1 MEFLSDDA
9 TYLAGG
15 LGILA
20 LALLI
25 AVRATQR
32 GRYLLWALAALG
44 LAGAVLAIEHFWVT
58 DAERIERVVYDLRDA
73 VVASDAERVLTHLS
87 PDVEFVQHGH
97 TRAAGEATRAYVR
110 TLLATTKFDFL
121 RLSHLKAEASRLSRL
136 GSAEFRV
143 IAGGS
148 IEVATVTHNF
158 GTTNS
163 DWSLGFE
170 EVSPGVWKVNR
181 ITPTRSPIGMPGPD
195 GAERPRY
202 RGDRR

>member
-1 MEFLSDDA
+1 MQFLSEDA

-15 LGILA
+15 LAVLGVA
-20 LALLI
+20 FLI
-25 AVRATQR
+25 AMRVTQR
-32 GRYLLWALAALG
+32 GRYLIWALAALG
-44 LAGAVLAIEHFWVT
+44 LAGAALVIEHFWVT

-73 VVASDAERVLTHLS
+73 VAASDAERVLTHLA
-87 PDVEFVQHGH
+87 PDVEFVQQGH
-97 TRAAGEATRAYVR
+97 TRAAGEATRAHIR
-110 TLLATTKFDFL
+110 TLLANTRFDFV
-121 RLSHLKAEASRLSRL
+121 RITHLKAEASPQSRL

-148 IEVATVTHNF
+148 REVASVLHNF

-181 ITPTRSPIGMPGPD
+181 ITPTRPPSGMPGP
-195 GAERPRY
+195 GGSGGSRY
-202 RGDRR
+202 RSERR